1 MADEVTF
8 RSAARTGRVS
18 RRCGYAQ
25 RGDSPKPNGAAATAR
40 NEESPQKPL
49 RGWYRPHGG
58 ALRGSG
64 QCAEPLHER
73 RSRCVP
79 STQVAYDLPGS
90 LDGCNPTNR
99 SGYGASRRR
108 LTRQAARRRST
119 RPQDVVEGWRS
130 IASGDEFRLRASTS
144 RRQQNQLFRFQD
156 VLIDRRSLFDCT
168 EAPVRLK
175 AALAALGAVG
185 GLDPRQR
192 LPHPVQLS
200 SDGSLLGSSPI

>member
-1 MADEVTF
+1 MVGPWGDRRRAAARYAGIRNMADEVTF

-25 RGDSPKPNGAAATAR
+25 RGDSPKPNGAAA
-40 NEESPQKPL
+40 
-49 RGWYRPHGG
+49 
-58 ALRGSG
+58 LRGSG

-90 LDGCNPTNR
+90 LDGCDPTNR